1 MTSIKILLV
10 EDSIT
15 QAMRLKYTLESE
27 GFHVEHTSN
36 GAEALAFLGHSS
48 PDLIISDVMMPK
60 MNGFELCRKIREN
73 PAYKDTPIMLV
84 TTLSDPTDVIRALEA
99 GADNFTTKPYNEDA
113 LISRIRYIL
122 ANAEMRKQRGSEI
135 GIEVFFAGKKY
146 FINSTR
152 IQMIDFLLSTYESAI
167 QKNQELFVSN
177 NKLKEALDN
186 IIVLQRNYRQLL
198 ETHQDA
204 IFVYDNKRII
214 RYANPAAHTMFSK
227 DSKELIGTP
236 LPIEEDIS
244 IQKEIEIKDPYGNT
258 MYLDVRSVSTD
269 WDNESMTLSV
279 LRDITES
286 MQLRKELEQI
296 SLTDDLTGLFN
307 RRGFNIL
314 SERTITLA
322 RRQQTDIFILF
333 ADMDKLKWI
342 NDTLGHLEGDA
353 AIRSMASVLK
363 RSFRESDLIAR
374 MGGDEFAV
382 MGLINDPQAPS
393 QLIERLHFLI
403 EEFNAS
409 SGAKFKLSVSTG
421 IEQLPYTSNL
431 SIEETLHIA
440 DNKMYAEKEKKR
452 MVQGK

>member
-1 MTSIKILLV
+1 MNSIRILLV

-15 QAMRLKYTLESE
+15 QAMRLRYVLEAE
-27 GFHVEHTSN
+27 GFHVDIAAN
-36 GAEALAFLGHSS
+36 GVEALSS
-48 PDLIISDVMMPK
+48 LEHNIPDLIISDVMMPK

-73 PAYKDTPIMLV
+73 PQYKDTPIMLV

-122 ANAEMRKQRGSEI
+122 ANAEMRKHHGSEI

-198 ETHQDA
+198 ETNQDA
-204 IFVYDNKRII
+204 IFVYDTNNII
-214 RYANPAAHTMFSK
+214 RYANPAAHALFSK
-227 DSKELIGTP
+227 DQRDLIGTK

-244 IQKEIEIKDPYGNT
+244 TQKEIEIKDPYGNT
-258 MYLDVRSVSTD
+258 VFLDVRSVSTD
-269 WDNESMTLSV
+269 WDNETMTLSV

-286 MQLRKELEQI
+286 TRLRKELEQI
-296 SLTDDLTGLFN
+296 SLTDDLTGLYN

-314 SERTITLA
+314 SERMITLA
-322 RRQQTDIFILF
+322 RRQRADIFILF
-333 ADMDKLKWI
+333 GDMDKLKKI
-342 NDTLGHLEGDA
+342 NDTLGHIEGDN
-353 AIRSMASVLK
+353 AIRAMAGIFT
-363 RSFRESDLIAR
+363 RAFRESDLIAR

-382 MGLINDPQAPS
+382 MGLINEPLVPET
-393 QLIERLHFLI
+393 LIERLQGHI
-403 EEFNAS
+403 DEFNAKA
-409 SGAKFKLSVSTG
+409 GAKFKLALSIG
-421 IEQLPYTSNL
+421 IERLPCRSEAQ
-431 SIEETLHIA
+431 IEEALHAA
-440 DNKMYAEKEKKR
+440 DTKMYAAKEKKGR
-452 MVQGK
+452 I